1 MDVKREKWLQWAMEL
16 QSLSQGALYYCK
28 DKYDMERFER
38 IREISAEIL
47 SEYTAIPL
55 SKVKN
60 LFCGE
65 FGYQTPKMDVRAVI
79 IEDGRVL
86 LVQEESGLWSMPG
99 GWVDADLSV
108 KENTIK
114 EAKEEAGLDV
124 CTKRV
129 IAIQDR
135 KNHNEP
141 LYAYNICKIFVEC
154 TVLGGHFEK
163 NMETVDSGWFSP
175 GELPPLALDKITAG
189 QIDMCFQASR
199 DPNWRTVLE

>member
-1 MDVKREKWLQWAMEL
+1 MDVKRERWLEWAMEL

-47 SEYTAIPL
+47 SEYTELPL
-55 SKVKN
+55 EKVKN

-99 GWVDADLSV
+99 GWVDVDLSV

-124 CTKRV
+124 SAERV

-154 TVLGGHFEK
+154 TVQGGHFEK
-163 NMETVDSGWFSP
+163 NLETVDSGWFSLD
-175 GELPPLALDKITAG
+175 ELPPLAVDKITKG
-189 QIDMCFQASR
+189 QIEMCFRASQ
-199 DPNWRTVLE
+199 DPAWRTILE